1 MPASGGLWQ
10 GGRAPSERREVRAAG
25 LTAMANV
32 DDVLE
37 RIEAEGIASVD
48 LRFTDLAG
56 RWRHTT
62 VDGPSIERH
71 QLEHG
76 LLIDGSAVPG
86 WRDVSE
92 ADLLLRPDLGSAFLD
107 PFSAQPT
114 LCLYCDGAEPAT
126 GMGYERDPRSV
137 ARRAEEWL
145 GRSDVAAHC
154 RISAEIGF
162 FIVDDVRIERGPL
175 RAGYTLEA
183 SEART
188 AGGAVYAGG
197 NSGHRPSPGAGQAC
211 LPPADHHADIRAEIT
226 TTLRGLGLPE
236 LRHEHGPA
244 AAQHRLMVG
253 KSGLV
258 ELADRLQLL
267 KYVTHQATATYGKSA
282 SFMAKPIVDEPGSP
296 LYLALSFWS
305 AGKPLFAGQGYA
317 DLSQLCLQFM
327 AGVLTHAQALNAF
340 TNPTSNSYR
349 RLQRDSDE
357 PTLLTFAAHNR
368 SAAIRIPYADRPDR
382 KRVELRFA
390 DPSANPYLALAALL
404 MAGLDGIERRLEP
417 GDAMD
422 RNLYDLRVEEL
433 EGIPSTCRTLDAA
446 LDALD
451 ADHDFLLRGDV
462 MSAELIE
469 AYIGVKRSELD
480 HLARL
485 PTPAE
490 FELYWG
496 L

>member
-1 MPASGGLWQ
+1 MAQRG
-10 GGRAPSERREVRAAG
+10 E
-25 LTAMANV
+25 AMGQADAV
-32 DDVLE
+32 FE
-37 RIEAEGIASVD
+37 RIESEGIASVD

-62 VDGPSIERH
+62 VDAPSLERH

-86 WRDVSE
+86 WRSVTE
-92 ADLLLRPDLGSAFLD
+92 ADILLRPDLDSVFLD

-114 LCLYCDGAEPAT
+114 LCLLCDGAEPASGT
-126 GMGYERDPRSV
+126 GYERDPRSV
-137 ARRAEEWL
+137 ARRAETWL
-145 GRSDVAAHC
+145 AESEIAEAC
-154 RISAEIGF
+154 RLSAEIGF

-175 RAGYTLEA
+175 RSGYTLEA

-197 NSGHRPSPGAGQAC
+197 NSGHRPAPGAGQAC

-226 TTLRGLGLPE
+226 TTLRELGLPE

-244 AAQHRLMVG
+244 AAQHRLMIG

-267 KYVTHQATATYGKSA
+267 KYVTHQVAATYGKSA
-282 SFMAKPIVDEPGSP
+282 SFMAKPIADEPGSP
-296 LYLALSFWS
+296 LYLASSFWS
-305 AGKPLFAGQGYA
+305 GGKPLFAGQGYA
-317 DLSQLCLQFM
+317 DLSQLCLQFT
-327 AGVLTHAQALNAF
+327 AGVLAHAHALSAF

-349 RLQRDSDE
+349 RLRPDSDE

-368 SAAIRIPYADRPDR
+368 SAAVRIPYADRPDR
-382 KRVELRFA
+382 KRVELRFG
-390 DPSANPYLALAALL
+390 DPSANPYLALSAIL
-404 MAGLDGIERRLEP
+404 MAGLDGIARRLEP

-422 RNLYDLRVEEL
+422 RNLYDLRPDEL

-446 LDALD
+446 LEALE

-462 MSAELIE
+462 MSSELIE
-469 AYIGVKRSELD
+469 GYIEVKRAELD

-485 PTPAE
+485 PTPGE